1 MGLDKIWVFGEANG
15 DAVASITLEMLAAA
29 RELADTV
36 EVFMAGDGDD
46 YAEELGE
53 HGAETVYSTGD
64 LDGSLQGVAVAAAV
78 ANAIEEGDV
87 DAPDAFLLGTTQDGR
102 DVAARL
108 SVKLDT
114 GVPPVV
120 TGIQTLSYAVNLN

>member
-46 YAEELGE
+46 FAEELGE
-53 HGAETVYSTGD
+53 HGA
-64 LDGSLQGVAVAAAV
+64 
-78 ANAIEEGDV
+78 
-87 DAPDAFLLGTTQDGR
+87 DAR
-102 DVAARL
+102 RAR
-108 SVKLDT
+108 
-114 GVPPVV
+114 P
-120 TGIQTLSYAVNLN
+120 